1 MISPRTGIRPD
12 EVRFGG
18 QHVLFV
24 EGKDRNAIDPNVL
37 RHLLDPGIRVE
48 PLGPSY
54 SVKSV
59 AEALYVY
66 HPNYYFLVDRDHHD
80 EAFIERCWRNF
91 PDPDTHNL
99 LVWRRREIENYF
111 LEPGYLSRSR
121 FCRVERDTLKE
132 QVLRVAN
139 DRLFLDAANCAIISI
154 REELKR
160 KWIEIFSNPQEFQ
173 DAEMALSRLQAARE
187 FEDHRNKVA
196 RTVSAD
202 EVARRFRECLE
213 RMTGDQ
219 STLDFG
225 AGQWVSLIQGKKILS
240 QLINSTSFHVQTAD
254 GTVVTDIKEKINDVA
269 KDLLQQDDDVQ
280 PQDFIDLRQL
290 IHERITS

>member
-37 RHLLDPGIRVE
+37 SHLLDPGIRVE

-59 AEALYVY
+59 AEAFYVY

-80 EAFIERCWRNF
+80 EAFIKRCWRNF

-202 EVARRFRECLE
+202 EVACRFRECLE

-240 QLINSTSFHVQTAD
+240 QLINSPSFHVQTAD